1 MIFSKQ
7 LLISNCCFD
16 VEGAFRTGILQ
27 EAINVE
33 YKWIFWRFLTLSRM
47 RLRVILA
54 KTEFCGA
61 GKEWK
66 RVTDWVPYIHT

>member
-33 YKWIFWRFLTLSRM
+33 YKWIFLEVFDSFSNEIKSDFGKDGVLWSRERM
-47 RLRVILA
+47 E
-54 KTEFCGA
+54 TH
-61 GKEWK
+61 
-66 RVTDWVPYIHT
+66 D